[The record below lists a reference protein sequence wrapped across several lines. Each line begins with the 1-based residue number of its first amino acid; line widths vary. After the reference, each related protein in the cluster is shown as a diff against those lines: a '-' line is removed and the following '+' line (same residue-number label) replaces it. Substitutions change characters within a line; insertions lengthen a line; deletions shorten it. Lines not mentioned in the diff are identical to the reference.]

1 MEMKGRAF
9 VAVVLCALL
18 SACATSG
25 TRVST
30 DSNFYKE
37 MSKSQQQWCAQ
48 FGCDCE
54 LDGVRTSCPL
64 VASCLNSGSCK
75 QVDK

>member
-1 MEMKGRAF
+1 MEMKIGAF

-30 DSNFYKE
+30 DSSFYKE

-54 LDGVRTSCPL
+54 LDGARTSCPL
-64 VASCLNSGSCK
+64 VASCLNAGSCK
-75 QVDK
+75 QVQK

>member
-1 MEMKGRAF
+1 MEITKGAF
-9 VAVVLCALL
+9 VAVVFCALL

-30 DSNFYKE
+30 DSNFYRE
-37 MSKSQQQWCAQ
+37 MSRSQQQWCAQ

-54 LDGVRTSCPL
+54 LDGAKTSCPL
-64 VASCLNSGSCK
+64 VASCLNSGSCRVEK
-75 QVDK
+75 

>member
-1 MEMKGRAF
+1 METKNGIF
-9 VAVVLCALL
+9 VAAILCAVL
-18 SACATSG
+18 SACATPG

-37 MSKSQQQWCAQ
+37 MSRSQQQWCAQ

-54 LDGVRTSCPL
+54 LDGVKASCPL
-64 VASCLNSGSCK
+64 VASCLNSGSCQK
-75 QVDK
+75 K